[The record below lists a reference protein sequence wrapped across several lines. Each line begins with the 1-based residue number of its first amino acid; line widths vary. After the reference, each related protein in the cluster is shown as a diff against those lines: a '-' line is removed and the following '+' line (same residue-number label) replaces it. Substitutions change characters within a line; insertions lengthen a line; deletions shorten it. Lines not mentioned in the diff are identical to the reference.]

1 MKTGVKNFILILIG
15 ITLVIFDQFTKIL
28 AQNKLQG
35 KNPFVIIKGVFEFHY
50 LEGGN
55 TGAAWG
61 ILSGQIAFFV
71 IISVIVSIAI
81 VLLIIRL
88 DALIREGL
96 LNPKVYYLFEILLI
110 LLISG
115 AVGNMLDRIIHGYV
129 IDFLYFKLINFPI
142 FNVADCYVTV
152 SCILLIIMSIFF
164 IKDEEFSMIFSSKK
178 EQ

>member
-96 LNPKVYYLFEILLI
+96 LNPKVYYLFEI
-110 LLISG
+110 
-115 AVGNMLDRIIHGYV
+115 
-129 IDFLYFKLINFPI
+129 
-142 FNVADCYVTV
+142 
-152 SCILLIIMSIFF
+152 
-164 IKDEEFSMIFSSKK
+164 
-178 EQ
+178 